1 MERGGDEVGPLSLNL
16 WLSAHRYSGPQETFG
31 AAWKWCWLFQ
41 WGWRGEKA
49 VSCWC
54 PLSEGQGC
62 C

>member
-41 WGWRGEKA
+41 WGGEERRQFP
-49 VSCWC
+49 V
-54 PLSEGQGC
+54 GVH
-62 C
+62 